1 MYWGGGGECL
11 FCCFFAWLFSVWI
24 LVYFFGLVWFG
35 LVFSGTF
42 FIPVCLARVLLFLV
56 YLIPGKCG

>member
-1 MYWGGGGECL
+1 
-11 FCCFFAWLFSVWI
+11 
-24 LVYFFGLVWFG
+24 LVWFG